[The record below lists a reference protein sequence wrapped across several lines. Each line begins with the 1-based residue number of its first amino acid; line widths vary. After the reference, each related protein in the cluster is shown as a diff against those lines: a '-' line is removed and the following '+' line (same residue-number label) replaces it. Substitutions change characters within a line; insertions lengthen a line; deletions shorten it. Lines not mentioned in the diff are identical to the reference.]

1 VTGCDRLDWKRQQEF
16 YFSYSFLYHSIDIR
30 FAILVL
36 DIDVLFFMG
45 SLTHPAKVFILGL
58 ISDRS
63 TVELNATVHYTKAF
77 SFGGRSIKIC
87 NHTL

>member
-16 YFSYSFLYHSIDIR
+16 YFSYGFLYHSIDIR

-36 DIDVLFFMG
+36 DIGILFFMG
-45 SLTHPAKVFILGL
+45 SLPPTAKVFILGL

-63 TVELNATVHYTKAF
+63 TVELNVNSPLHKNPFFWWTKY
-77 SFGGRSIKIC
+77 K
-87 NHTL
+87 NL